1 VKASHVLGGCL
12 IAAVAMLGGCSSTTR
27 RPPKVIG
34 VRKDAQGKVVQEF
47 VYQDVIVKGAYF
59 PGPHGF
65 TSSVEQSW
73 SECVLREPGKADLPL
88 PFLRDL
94 SINDH
99 ECNPVSDSRYWAMLT
114 TDREHPGIYRIL
126 AFDDSHAF
134 RDHDLPYDHDWS
146 QGGRFAIYF
155 REGNH
160 KVIYRTAGGKF
171 EEYDILTDA
180 VKPSKAP

>member
-1 VKASHVLGGCL
+1 MLLRHSLNLEKEAAAIEAAVNAVLDQGHRTKDIAAGGPSIGTEEMGTRVVEAWKSLNCPSCIPKQSHTIRESKGTNVVKASHVLGGCL

-88 PFLRDL
+88 PVPARPLD
-94 SINDH
+94 
-99 ECNPVSDSRYWAMLT
+99 
-114 TDREHPGIYRIL
+114 
-126 AFDDSHAF
+126 
-134 RDHDLPYDHDWS
+134 
-146 QGGRFAIYF
+146 
-155 REGNH
+155 
-160 KVIYRTAGGKF
+160 
-171 EEYDILTDA
+171 
-180 VKPSKAP
+180 